1 MLEKFREIRD
11 EIEHKLLD
19 WLKHQ
24 EAELAKLGE
33 ERQRERMERL
43 RSARLARE
51 LRSDLVEVP
60 GPIRRSHPTPP
71 RAVLVASGYVV

>member
-11 EIEHKLLD
+11 KIEHKLLD
-19 WLKHQ
+19 WLEHP
-24 EAELAKLGE
+24 EAELAKLRE

-51 LRSDLVEVP
+51 LSSDLVEVP
-60 GPIRRSHPTPP
+60 DPIRRSHPTPP
-71 RAVLVASGYVV
+71 RAVLIVSG

>member
-1 MLEKFREIRD
+1 MLEKFREIWD
-11 EIEHKLLD
+11 KIEHRLLD
-19 WLKHQ
+19 WLLYP
-24 EAELAKLGE
+24 EAELTKLRE

-60 GPIRRSHPTPP
+60 DPIRRSHPTPP
-71 RAVLVASGYVV
+71 RAVLVASG